1 MIPLPARDA
10 VWCRDGGRCAF
21 IGPDGRRCPETA
33 GLEVDHIVPW
43 AAGGSST
50 DTRNLRLAC
59 RQHNLLFARRCFGAA
74 AIENAIQRRRE
85 ETKQLPADPSAKP
98 GHPTV
103 RADSQGASRGRST
116 QKESE

>member
-103 RADSQGASRGRST
+103 RADSQGASRGRRT